1 MLPTVTQSVNRQ
13 VILSLGMTRESLH
26 FNSPTEFYPLAHIA
40 EEAQNDLQDAFNT
53 FDRNFYN
60 QLVQDRLKRQSY
72 LNRSKI
78 PIFYQGQLVFL
89 KNQEPAPGSTILK
102 LPYKGPYRVKTIN
115 PRNVQLVDLETGR
128 DVTSYYEFLKP
139 LSLKEFRLLLTK
151 GWDLNL
157 NNEKRTRT
165 LGSIPV
171 LDTPLG
177 LIDRASVLDEERQED
192 NQNNEDSDHSD
203 KNTKIIETPNDPD
216 EIIPYDDPRFN
227 PYEGSSSNIETNF
240 EPSLF
245 DSHSGRNYN
254 LAEDISMLPNS
265 RPPPKPNLNS
275 KKQKMQL
282 QGSGQQQMQQEL
294 RTSDQPNLNHAVN
307 YRENNHQ
314 KRPSYFKAF
323 LKKIF

>member
-1 MLPTVTQSVNRQ
+1 
-13 VILSLGMTRESLH
+13 
-26 FNSPTEFYPLAHIA
+26 
-40 EEAQNDLQDAFNT
+40 
-53 FDRNFYN
+53 
-60 QLVQDRLKRQSY
+60 VQDRLKRQSY

-227 PYEGSSSNIETNF
+227 PYEGSSSNIEINF

-245 DSHSGRNYN
+245 DSHSEKNHD
-254 LAEDISMLPNS
+254 LAVDVSMLPNS
-265 RPPPKPNLNS
+265 RPPPSRTLILKTKNCNCKAP
-275 KKQKMQL
+275 
-282 QGSGQQQMQQEL
+282 GSNRCNKNFAL
-294 RTSDQPNLNHAVN
+294 LTSQ
-307 YRENNHQ
+307 
-314 KRPSYFKAF
+314 
-323 LKKIF
+323 I

>member
-1 MLPTVTQSVNRQ
+1 
-13 VILSLGMTRESLH
+13 
-26 FNSPTEFYPLAHIA
+26 
-40 EEAQNDLQDAFNT
+40 
-53 FDRNFYN
+53 
-60 QLVQDRLKRQSY
+60 
-72 LNRSKI
+72 
-78 PIFYQGQLVFL
+78 
-89 KNQEPAPGSTILK
+89 
-102 LPYKGPYRVKTIN
+102 
-115 PRNVQLVDLETGR
+115 LVDLETGR

-203 KNTKIIETPNDPD
+203 ENTKNIETPNDPD

-245 DSHSGRNYN
+245 DSHSGRNHN

-275 KKQKMQL
+275 KNKKLQL

-294 RTSDQPNLNHAVN
+294 RTSYQPNLNHAVN
-307 YRENNHQ
+307 YRENNDQ